1 MGLNSTLRASN
12 TLWEVHLG
20 VFGLQKGSFWLKEAL
35 KSVICPNSKPKLRLH
50 RVLLCL
56 LSKPKQAKKFELKKL
71 KFYKTG
77 QKIDSDRVAN
87 IRKLIKISSYK
98 GLRHFKGLPVRGQR
112 TKTNAKTSR
121 RVNRKI

>member
-1 MGLNSTLRASN
+1 MGWNSTLTASN
-12 TLWEVHLG
+12 TLWELHLG
-20 VFGLQKGSFWLKEAL
+20 LFGLQKGSFWLKEAL

-77 QKIDSDRVAN
+77 QKI
-87 IRKLIKISSYK
+87 
-98 GLRHFKGLPVRGQR
+98 
-112 TKTNAKTSR
+112 
-121 RVNRKI
+121 